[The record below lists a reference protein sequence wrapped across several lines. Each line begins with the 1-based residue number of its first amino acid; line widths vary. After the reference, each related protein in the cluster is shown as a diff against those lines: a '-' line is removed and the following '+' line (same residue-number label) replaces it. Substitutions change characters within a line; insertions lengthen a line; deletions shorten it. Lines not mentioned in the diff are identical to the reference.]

1 MHQDSEGAGQSMV
14 PGRRLHGSHFSRRRD
29 GHGGTKLG
37 DTDGMVSDAECMG
50 DELDGVYGS

>member
-1 MHQDSEGAGQSMV
+1 VHQDSEGVGKTMT
-14 PGRRLHGSHFSRRRD
+14 PGRRHHGSHFSRIRD
-29 GHGGTKLG
+29 DHWGSKSG